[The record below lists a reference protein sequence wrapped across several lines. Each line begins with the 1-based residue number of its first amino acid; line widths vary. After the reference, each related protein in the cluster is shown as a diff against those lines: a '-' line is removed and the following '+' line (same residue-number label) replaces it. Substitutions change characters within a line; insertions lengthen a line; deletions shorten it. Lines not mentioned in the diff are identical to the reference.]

1 MRCRICCCCFGCCV
15 GIKDPGPVED
25 LGHRE
30 ALALAQRSAAVH
42 PHRVA
47 HLALAGLIVSL
58 HPRVQPNKEQ
68 RGSR

>member
-1 MRCRICCCCFGCCV
+1 
-15 GIKDPGPVED
+15 
-25 LGHRE
+25 
-30 ALALAQRSAAVH
+30 VH